1 MFRIY
6 HFALVFSLVTAAIV
20 LLNCGGGS
28 NSSDPSN
35 MAMVSL
41 SISDPPTCAAPQGP
55 YGHIYVTITDVLI
68 HTSANAGDNDPNWV
82 DLTPNLPKNPAQV
95 DLLGVANQCFLAM
108 LGSTGISPGTYQQV
122 RIILADN
129 GVVVPNNKC
138 DTTANCL
145 MLSSDPSNPI
155 PLELSSQAKTGIK
168 IPSGQLAGGKFVVAA
183 GDNKDL
189 NIDFNACASIV
200 AQGNGKYRLKP
211 VLHGGE
217 VALQSSSTSV
227 SGTVVDS
234 VTLQPIA
241 GGNTVVALEQNQSGV
256 DRVIME
262 TVTGSNGGFA
272 FCPVPAGIYDVVV
285 TAVNGVGT
293 AYGATVITGVQP
305 GSTLGNVPLTAA
317 ALPAS
322 IGGEITSSA
331 GSSSIAVDVSVSALQ
346 PIAANLLVTVPLA
359 EQSASTDNFGT
370 VPDPSCPASTDCANY
385 TLVVPAANP
394 SVGAFNSAGDQT
406 PAAPAP
412 GPVGYTVDAN
422 AFIVGTNQGDCT
434 QSNLQTNMTDT
445 NAPLT
450 VTPGGSVTAATLAF
464 TGCQ

>member
-1 MFRIY
+1 MRPIY
-6 HFALVFSLVTAAIV
+6 YFALISILVATAIV
-20 LLNCGGGS
+20 LLSCGGGS
-28 NSSDPSN
+28 ASSSN
-35 MAMVSL
+35 MATVSV
-41 SISDPPTCAAPQGP
+41 SISDPPTCAGPQGP
-55 YGHIYVTITDVLI
+55 YSHVYVTITDVQI
-68 HTSANAGDNDPNWV
+68 HTSANAGNNDPNWV
-82 DLTPNLPKNPAQV
+82 DLTPNLPNNPAQV

-108 LGSTGISPGTYQQV
+108 LGSTGIQPGTYQQV
-122 RIILADN
+122 RIFLADN
-129 GVVVPNNKC
+129 STAVPNNKC
-138 DTTANCL
+138 STTANCL
-145 MLSSDPSNPI
+145 MLTSDPSTPI

-200 AQGNGKYRLKP
+200 AQGNGQYRLKP

-217 VALQSSSTSV
+217 VALQSSSTSI

-241 GGNTVVALEQNQSGV
+241 GGNTVVALEQNQNGV

-272 FCPVPAGIYDVVV
+272 FCPVAAGTYDVVV

-293 AYGATVITGVQP
+293 AYAATVITGVQP
-305 GSTLGNVPLTAA
+305 GNTLGTVPLTAA

-322 IGGEITSSA
+322 ITGEITSST
-331 GSSSIAVDVSVSALQ
+331 GSAPVAVDLSVSALQ
-346 PIAANLLVTVPLA
+346 SIGSNLLVTVPLA
-359 EQSASTDNFGT
+359 QQSASTATLGT
-370 VPDPSCPASTDCANY
+370 VPDASCPANTDCVNY
-385 TLVVPAANP
+385 TLAVPAANP
-394 SVGAFNSAGDQT
+394 SIGAFNSGGNQT
-406 PAAPAP
+406 PAPPTP

-422 AFIVGTNQGDCT
+422 AFIVGTNLANCT
-434 QSNLQTNMTDT
+434 QPNLQTSMTDT
-445 NAPLT
+445 NLPLT
-450 VTPGGSVTAATLAF
+450 VTPGGSATAATLAF

>member
-1 MFRIY
+1 MRRLPYIAFIS
-6 HFALVFSLVTAAIV
+6 FFVAVAI
-20 LLNCGGGS
+20 LLLSCGGS
-28 NSSDPSN
+28 NGNPASN
-35 MAMVSL
+35 MATVSV
-41 SISDPPTCAAPQGP
+41 SVSDPPTCAAPNGP
-55 YGHIYVTITDVLI
+55 YSHVYVTITDVQI

-82 DLTPNLPKNPAQV
+82 DLTPHLSGNPAQV

-108 LGSTGISPGTYQQV
+108 LGSTGAQPGTYQQV
-122 RIILADN
+122 RIFLADN
-129 GVVVPNNKC
+129 STVVPNNRC

-145 MLSSDPSNPI
+145 MLTSDPNTPI

-168 IPSGQLAGGKFVVAA
+168 IPSGQLAGGKFVVAP

-189 NIDFNACASIV
+189 NIDFDACASIV

-217 VALQSSSTSV
+217 VALQSSATSV

-241 GGNTVVALEQNQSGV
+241 GGNTVVALEQNQNGV

-272 FCPVPAGIYDVVV
+272 FCPVAAGTYDIVVS
-285 TAVNGVGT
+285 AVNGSGT
-293 AYGATVITGVQP
+293 AYAATVITGVQP
-305 GSTLGNVPLTAA
+305 GNALGNVPLTAA

-322 IGGEITSSA
+322 ITGEITSST
-331 GSSSIAVDVSVSALQ
+331 GSGAIAVDLSLSALQ
-346 PIAANLLVTVPLA
+346 SIASNLLVTVPLA
-359 EQSASTDNFGT
+359 QESAATATLGT
-370 VPDPSCPASTDCANY
+370 APGVLCPANTDCVNY

-394 SVGAFNSAGDQT
+394 SIGAFNPGGNQT
-406 PAAPAP
+406 PAPPAP
-412 GPVGYTVDAN
+412 GPVGYTVDAS
-422 AFIVGTNQGDCT
+422 AFMAGTNLADCSP
-434 QSNLQTNMTDT
+434 SNLQTSMTDT

-450 VTPGGSVTAATLAF
+450 VTSGGTVTAATLAF

>member
-1 MFRIY
+1 MRRIHY
-6 HFALVFSLVTAAIV
+6 FTLVSFLVATGIV
-20 LLNCGGGS
+20 LLSCGGGS
-28 NSSDPSN
+28 ASSSN
-35 MAMVSL
+35 IATVSV

-55 YGHIYVTITDVLI
+55 FSHVYVTITDVQI

-82 DLTPNLPKNPAQV
+82 DLTPNLSNNPAQV

-108 LGSTGISPGTYQQV
+108 LGSTGIQPGTYQQV
-122 RIILADN
+122 RIFLADN
-129 GVVVPNNKC
+129 STAVPNNKC

-145 MLSSDPSNPI
+145 MLTSDPTTPV

-168 IPSGQLAGGKFVVAA
+168 IPSGQLAGGKFVVAP

-200 AQGNGKYRLKP
+200 AQGNGQYRLKP
-211 VLHGGE
+211 VLHAGE
-217 VALQSSSTSV
+217 VALQSSSTSI

-241 GGNTVVALEQNQSGV
+241 GGNTVVALEQEQSGV

-262 TVTGSNGGFA
+262 TVAGSNGGFA
-272 FCPVPAGIYDVVV
+272 FCPVAAGTYDVVV

-293 AYGATVITGVQP
+293 AYAATVITGVQP
-305 GSTLGNVPLTAA
+305 GNTLGDVPLTAA

-322 IGGEITSSA
+322 IAGEITSDTGGA
-331 GSSSIAVDVSVSALQ
+331 PVPIDLSVSALQ
-346 PIAANLLVTVPLA
+346 SIGANLLVTVPLA
-359 EQSASTDNFGT
+359 EQSASTATLGT
-370 VPDPSCPASTDCANY
+370 GPDVSCPPNTDCVDY
-385 TLVVPAANP
+385 TLAVPAANP
-394 SVGAFNSAGDQT
+394 SIGAFNSGGNQT
-406 PAAPAP
+406 PAPPAP

-422 AFIVGTNQGDCT
+422 AFIVGTNLADCT
-434 QSNLQTNMTDT
+434 QPNLQTNMTDT
-445 NAPLT
+445 NLPLT
-450 VTPGGSVTAATLAF
+450 VTAGSSVTAATLPF